1 MHIGELAAR
10 TGVSRDA
17 LRLYERRGLIRAV
30 RRANGYRAFDSDAPA
45 LVRLIRQGQQLGFSL
60 AEMADVL
67 VHADSLDAQAAQ
79 ALLDAKIADV
89 DARIAAEREAKETS
103 ALASHTS
110 CSACK
115 AGAVSGLESELVG
128 LTGNAQQELIAV

>member
-45 LVRLIRQGQQLGFSL
+45 LVRLIRQGQRLGFSL

-89 DARIAAEREAKETS
+89 DARIAGLQRLRGVLAERRAR
-103 ALASHTS
+103 
-110 CSACK
+110 ACPLMGK
-115 AGAVSGLESELVG
+115 GG
-128 LTGNAQQELIAV
+128 